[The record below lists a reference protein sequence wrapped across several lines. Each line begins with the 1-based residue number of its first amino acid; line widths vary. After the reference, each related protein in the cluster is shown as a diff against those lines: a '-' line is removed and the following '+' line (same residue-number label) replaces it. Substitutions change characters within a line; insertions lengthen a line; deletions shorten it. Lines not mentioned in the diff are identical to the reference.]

1 MGINIDQCARDF
13 ASNGTQQDLWGWKGP
28 IVGVTR
34 NHTMQI
40 SREGCLHLCGTGY
53 NAYPWKD
60 ISGVITTWI
69 LPVIGTLLQAPF
81 ESNSAWRTLLAITR
95 WVGSPIASLSYVLW
109 NIKVS
114 AKAALMVDMAVRYDE
129 TPGRETH
136 FGSMRDSMYLLLVMN
151 QYTLTPTAR
160 LRELQ
165 KGAEGLLRITL
176 FGKDLKLVGTSSGK
190 TLREKRRKL
199 AREVREMRRRGA
211 VPVFVSIMWFLFA
224 FALSIQDSFIHLG
237 ANSTA
242 HDLALGCLL
251 AWFPIL
257 ILGSIVDRNPIA
269 ADVIRKKLS
278 KLVDQ
283 VHRSLRD
290 SENRDKFISTFKD
303 QSDYPELKLWIEK
316 IANVDEHLY
325 SQMHDFFV
333 EFAGQ
338 ARVRWHYG
346 AAHAILS
353 DIENCYVADK
363 GRNWLANE
371 HEARASLVLGPIN
384 DDGLV
389 WFDLR
394 EFWQIWTAIIIVGGS
409 CGGAFILSYFTPTV
423 GLGCRSGGYT
433 IFFSVSLGLL
443 IVEMTVW
450 LFFSAACV
458 EPALIKR
465 TASRI
470 RRYSSTFSQQ
480 DNRLMK
486 EWKKLRH
493 RVLWVLRTIGNYFL
507 IGVVSVT
514 HLLTP
519 WRDRHSFDNGIQSD
533 VENLKC
539 YWSDMTPQTKWD
551 LFFFRPVET
560 FNTIWLIYIVLA
572 QMLGWYRTCE
582 CITSHWAGGGGYV
595 DFTAQDTAGPWVA
608 PYWTTGAVLTSTVMG
623 GSMFYITVEWCQQS
637 FLSTE
642 KYGEAM
648 AGLRRTRR
656 WRRGMAW
663 VRWGVGGVVGVVGW
677 MGRGIERMA
686 LKCGLVKTVQKT
698 LVWSKGE
705 EGVGTERV
713 AATTTIAPA
722 ELMHYTPNF
731 NSNSNHND
739 NTTWNPI
746 HQPSPFVE
754 CTLSPPT
761 PGISHRRN
769 ESDASSNPLDPLTL
783 PPRPSEDSS
792 SPLIRVPSQ
801 AVVQSEGDAR
811 GSNEARSGSKV

>member
-1 MGINIDQCARDF
+1 MGINIDQCAQDF
-13 ASNGTQQDLWGWKGP
+13 ASNKTLQDLWSWTGP
-28 IVGVTR
+28 IIGVVR
-34 NHTMQI
+34 NNTTQI
-40 SREGCLHLCGTGY
+40 SREGCLHVCGTGY
-53 NAYPWKD
+53 DAYPWKD

-81 ESNSAWRTLLAITR
+81 ESNATWRTLLAITR

-165 KGAEGLLRITL
+165 KEAEGLLRITL
-176 FGKDLKLVGTSSGK
+176 FSKDLKLIETRSGK
-190 TLREKRRKL
+190 TLREKRGKL
-199 AREVREMRRRGA
+199 AREVREIRRRGA
-211 VPVFVSIMWFLFA
+211 VPVFISIMWFLFA
-224 FALSIQDSFIHLG
+224 FSLSIQDSFVHLG

-283 VHRSLRD
+283 VHCSLRD
-290 SENRDKFISTFKD
+290 SENREKFISTFKD
-303 QSDYPELKLWIEK
+303 EIDYPELRLWIEK

-338 ARVRWHYG
+338 ARIRWHYG

-371 HEARASLVLGPIN
+371 QEARASLVLGRIN
-384 DDGLV
+384 DDGLM

-443 IVEMTVW
+443 VAEMTVW
-450 LFFSAACV
+450 LFLSAACV
-458 EPALIKR
+458 EPALIQR
-465 TASRI
+465 AGSRI
-470 RRYSSTFSQQ
+470 RRYSATFSPE
-480 DNRLMK
+480 DNRVVN
-486 EWKKLRH
+486 EWKKLRQ
-493 RVLWVLRTIGNYFL
+493 RTMRFLRTVGNYFL
-507 IGVVSVT
+507 TAFVSVT
-514 HLLTP
+514 YLFPL
-519 WRDRHSFDNGIQSD
+519 WRRNTYTFNNGIRND
-533 VENLKC
+533 VENLKD
-539 YWSDMTPQTKWD
+539 YWGDMTPQRKWE

-572 QMLGWYRTCE
+572 QILGWYQTCE

-595 DFTAQDTAGPWVA
+595 DFTAQDTAGPWVS
-608 PYWTTGAVLTSTVMG
+608 PFWTTGTILTSTVMG
-623 GSMFYITVEWCQQS
+623 GSMLYITVEWCQQS

-642 KYGEAM
+642 VYAEAM
-648 AGLRRTRR
+648 RGLRRTRR
-656 WRRGMAW
+656 WRRG
-663 VRWGVGGVVGVVGW
+663 
-677 MGRGIERMA
+677 
-686 LKCGLVKTVQKT
+686 KT
-698 LVWSKGE
+698 LVWEMGE
-705 EGVGTERV
+705 RG
-713 AATTTIAPA
+713 AQTTA
-722 ELMHYTPNF
+722 ELAQYTNTHDHDRP
-731 NSNSNHND
+731 NSNTHD
-739 NTTWNPI
+739 NFDNNNNNNNTWLPI

-754 CTLSPPT
+754 RTLSPPT
-761 PGISHRRN
+761 PGMSHRRN
-769 ESDASSNPLDPLTL
+769 ESDASSSPMDPLTL
-783 PPRPSEDSS
+783 PPRQSEDSS

-801 AVVQSEGDAR
+801 VLVVQGEGAVRGSSEGR
-811 GSNEARSGSKV
+811 GGSEV